1 MKQFNLET
9 ALAGE
14 PVLLRNGH
22 KAILYYC
29 VPDKFKIDVEGTLDS
44 FPVKGMIFDKNGC
57 LLKSTVSWRKN
68 GKFRSS
74 EADEDIIGMW
84 EEPEMTQEELFKK
97 ALKERLPLRYEGL
110 DSNYANVYVVA
121 KSMSDDY
128 ILEWKDGT
136 DSCLSLLGNLP
147 KFKWYLASEK
157 PVKET
162 GTIGLPKPFIPKQGE
177 EYFSVSPHYDRPE
190 SFYANYLKHPSIKNG
205 NCFKTEEDAQKWIDF
220 MKSRLGE

>member
-29 VPDKFKIDVEGTLDS
+29 VPDKFKLDVEGTLDS

-74 EADEDIIGMW
+74 EANEDIIGMW
-84 EEPEMTQEELFKK
+84 KEPELTSDEVLEKAYQENLKVTFPK
-97 ALKERLPLRYEGL
+97 ALMTNGYEVIAKTKHGSYIIRNGSYIV
-110 DSNYANVYVVA
+110 DSANTEETYSLV
-121 KSMSDDY
+121 SNQEPEID
-128 ILEWKDGT
+128 LED
-136 DSCLSLLGNLP
+136 
-147 KFKWYLASEK
+147 
-157 PVKET
+157 
-162 GTIGLPKPFIPKQGE
+162 LPKPFTPEGTQHYFYINGGYVE
-177 EYFSVSPHYDRPE
+177 CENEYAWRNTFDKEAS
-190 SFYANYLKHPSIKNG
+190 KNG
-205 NCFKTEEDAQKWIDF
+205 NCFRTREDAEKWLELMSKF
-220 MKSRLGE
+220 KE

>member
-29 VPDKFKIDVEGTLDS
+29 VPDKFKLDVEGTLDS

-74 EADEDIIGMW
+74 EANEDIIGMW
-84 EEPEMTQEELFKK
+84 KEHELTSDEVLEKAYQENLKVTFPKALMTNGYEVIAKTKHGSYIIRNGSYIVDSANTEETYSLVSNQEPEI
-97 ALKERLPLRYEGL
+97 
-110 DSNYANVYVVA
+110 D
-121 KSMSDDY
+121 
-128 ILEWKDGT
+128 LED
-136 DSCLSLLGNLP
+136 
-147 KFKWYLASEK
+147 
-157 PVKET
+157 
-162 GTIGLPKPFIPKQGE
+162 LPKPFTPE
-177 EYFSVSPHYDRPE
+177 ETQHYFYINGGYVE
-190 SFYANYLKHPSIKNG
+190 CENEYAWRNTFDKEASKNG
-205 NCFKTEEDAQKWIDF
+205 NCFRTREDAEKWLEF
-220 MKSRLGE
+220 MSKFKE